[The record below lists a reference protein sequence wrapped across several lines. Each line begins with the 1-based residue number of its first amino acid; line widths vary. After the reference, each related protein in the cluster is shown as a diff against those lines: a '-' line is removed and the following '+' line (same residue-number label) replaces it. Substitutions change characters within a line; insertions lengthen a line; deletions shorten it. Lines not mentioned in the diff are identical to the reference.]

1 MGVTSRENGYQDK
14 IRKQIVSTTR
24 SENDKPLIDVIK
36 YSVILE
42 IVSIT
47 CYLDGYS
54 IGRIIYKV

>member
-54 IGRIIYKV
+54 SGRIISKV